1 MKSFR
6 PKKYETPWVFNF
18 FVDPIAPKSAFYIN
32 ADRMLIGGLNMK
44 GCAILFIIFALSV
57 VSQLELEF
65 CLSSS
70 SVLNFVLFG

>member
-1 MKSFR
+1 
-6 PKKYETPWVFNF
+6 
-18 FVDPIAPKSAFYIN
+18 
-32 ADRMLIGGLNMK
+32 MLIGGLNMK

-70 SVLNFVLFG
+70 SVLNLCSIGLEYIKKVKQIFIGVFKVE